1 MIFQK
6 TNLVVFTMLTVCAQC
21 FAQITS
27 KMVYDPI
34 NLNGNNGFVVNA
46 QEAKT
51 YLGQEVA
58 FVGDLN
64 GDGLDDI
71 ALGDYSKTI
80 DTMTYAGITYVIFGS
95 KKPFTSSFD
104 LSSLDGTNGFVVKGT
119 AAQQRIGNSV
129 QGLGDINGDG
139 LDDMIIVTENSKEL
153 VIYGSR
159 KPFPK
164 SLTINDINGTNG
176 FLVNLS
182 GSANEAA
189 GVGDINGDGISDF
202 IIGVSFWG
210 GQTWVIFGR
219 NSDFPATIDGTWLDG
234 NKGFRVAKYEANI
247 PAFLMGSAG
256 DINGDGL
263 KDFIIGSWNRVACS
277 GGSIHCPT
285 GHYSYVIFGKNTA
298 FKPLIYPDSLKGT
311 DGFAISNEGGDFL
324 SFVGNVGD
332 INGDGIDDLFSE
344 KSIIFGSKSPFP
356 SIFQRKTLNGANG
369 FTIPTT
375 LGASPLGDLNSDGIN
390 DFLISYG
397 DYVVYGKKNGYPDS
411 LLVSNLDGTNGFQ
424 IKASGMN
431 TSRNTDGNGD
441 FNGDGKPDFIVGDPA
456 GNRVFVFLGNP
467 MDQYLKS
474 EDLAHVESS
483 SCFPNPFN
491 HETRLSIPES
501 AKAAKL
507 EVYNTLGVSVDVL
520 DFEKEIVFGKDLAP
534 GIYYVKLNS
543 AGQSEMIKVVK
554 E

>member
-6 TNLVVFTMLTVCAQC
+6 TNLAVFFLLTVCAQC

-58 FVGDLN
+58 FVGDIN

-71 ALGDYSKTI
+71 ALGDISKTI
-80 DTMTYAGITYVIFGS
+80 DNMTYAGITYVIFGS
-95 KKPFTSSFD
+95 KKPFSNSFD

-119 AAQQRIGNSV
+119 TAEQRIGNSV
-129 QGLGDINGDG
+129 KGLGDINGDG
-139 LDDMIIVTENSKEL
+139 IDDMIIVTEIRKEL

-164 SLTINDINGTNG
+164 SLTINDIDGTNG
-176 FLVNLS
+176 FLIVPN
-182 GSANEAA
+182 GSVDEAA

-202 IIGVSFWG
+202 ILGVPHWS

-219 NSDFPATIDGTWLDG
+219 SSNFPATIDGTWLDG
-234 NKGFRVAKYEANI
+234 TKGFTVASYKASR
-247 PAFLMGSAG
+247 PAYFVGSAG

-263 KDFIIGSWNRVACS
+263 KDFIIGSWNDSCYDVNVPC
-277 GGSIHCPT
+277 T
-285 GHYSYVIFGKNTA
+285 GHYSYVVFGKKTA
-298 FKPLIYPDSLKGT
+298 FKPMIYPDSLNGSN
-311 DGFAISNEGGDFL
+311 GFAISNEGGDFL

-356 SIFQRKTLNGANG
+356 VIFQRKTLNGANG

-397 DYVVYGKKNGYPDS
+397 DYVVYGKKSGYPDS

-491 HETRLSIPES
+491 HETRLSMPES